1 MSRILVLVLF
11 VLPTLASAGSWYSEV
26 GMDAVL
32 SEGREESLRSAS
44 AACQISVLEKLGWKI
59 SRTTGTNQIFY
70 SEGEPCHRMNLAD
83 VHAEGGLT
91 LQIPDSAD
99 ESTLKVALPAVLNSK
114 GSLCAYKFLVRSAA
128 ETTAAALDRNQ
139 AFRFYDQ
146 GWPYVK
152 FMRPD
157 YWQTG
162 CSENGKPACFF
173 PRVANTLAIGEFT
186 QGDIATDC
194 ALGLQ
199 AAEYETLRVLF
210 GDRDFNE
217 SFRAQEIVFAPWK
230 TIHQTESAT
239 WGRLTNADS
248 ITDPSG
254 EQTAELGALAFSG
267 LSGYIGNVY
276 GEAYLDAPIDRGEN
290 FHVLSLSLA
299 AAAELRKRKGF
310 EYFNRQNV
318 RAFQLGR
325 LLTPAQEEL
334 ALTLKDPATLGVS
347 EPVRIAFR
355 ELQAILASPVYRD
368 FQTYVHP
375 LGLRT
380 LGEHIVRL
388 LKVNPR
394 TPYTIQLYPSRMNRG
409 IFTRYVNAQLANCE
423 N

>member
-1 MSRILVLVLF
+1 MSRLF
-11 VLPTLASAGSWYSEV
+11 FLIFFSCSAIASSASWYDEVGIEAGLSAGTPET
-26 GMDAVL
+26 L
-32 SEGREESLRSAS
+32 REAS
-44 AACQISVLEKLGWKI
+44 GACQISVLEKLGWKVT
-59 SRTTGTNQIFY
+59 RTAGTGPVFFT
-70 SEGEPCHRMNLAD
+70 EGEPCHRMSLAD
-83 VHAEGGLT
+83 AHAGGGLA
-91 LQIPDSAD
+91 LQIPSGAD
-99 ESTLKVALPAVLNSK
+99 ERTLKNILPSLLASK
-114 GSLCAYKFLVRSAA
+114 GSLCGFKFLVRAA
-128 ETTAAALDRNQ
+128 VETTAAALDRNQ
-139 AFRFYDQ
+139 AFRFYEQ

-152 FMRPD
+152 FTRPE

-162 CSENGKPACFF
+162 CSEEGKPACFF

-210 GDRDFNE
+210 GNRDFNE
-217 SFRAQEIVFAPWK
+217 RFRPQEIVFAPWK

-239 WGRLTNADS
+239 WGGLTNADA
-248 ITDPSG
+248 ITDP
-254 EQTAELGALAFSG
+254 EAKQTSALGAMAFSG
-267 LSGYIGNVY
+267 LSGYIGNLY
-276 GEAYLDAPIDRGEN
+276 GEAYLDSPIDRGEN
-290 FHVLSLSLA
+290 FHTISVSLA
-299 AAAELRKRKGF
+299 AAAELRKRGGF
-310 EYFNRQNV
+310 AYFNRQNI

-325 LLTPAQEEL
+325 LLNPDQEAL
-334 ALTLKDPATLGVS
+334 ALTLQDPSTLGVS

-368 FQTYVHP
+368 FRTYVHP

-394 TPYTIQLYPSRMNRG
+394 TPYAIQLYPSRMNRG
-409 IFTRYVNAQLANCE
+409 LFTRYVNAQLANCE